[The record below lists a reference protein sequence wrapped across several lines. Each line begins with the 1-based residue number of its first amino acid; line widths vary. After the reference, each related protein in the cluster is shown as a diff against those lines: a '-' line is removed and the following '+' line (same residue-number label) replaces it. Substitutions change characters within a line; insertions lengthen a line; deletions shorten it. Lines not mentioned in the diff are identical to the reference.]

1 MGEVSLLPHE
11 QDWIIAN
18 EGMWSLSKMESMS
31 GIPAGTIENYINCI
45 GRENCRRIRME
56 KGLMPV
62 TYAEAVANGWVKPIK
77 TYLTEIWNDHSIT
90 EIAAILNA
98 SFASVVYE
106 GRKNKLDFSAEK
118 EKEIKEREAISKAN
132 RFKNYLPLSRSERAD
147 CSSTRSHGYDTPM
160 SGAKCNGLPIIK
172 WS

>member
-18 EGMWSLSKMESMS
+18 EGVWSLSKMSRMS
-31 GIPAGTIENYINCI
+31 GIPAETIRGYVNCV
-45 GRENCRRIRME
+45 GRKNCQRIRRE
-56 KGLMPV
+56 KGLTPV
-62 TYAEAVANGWVKPIK
+62 TYMEAIANGWVKPIK
-77 TYLTEIWNDHSIT
+77 TNLTEMWNDHSIT
-90 EIAAILNA
+90 EIAAALNA

-106 GRKNKLDFSAEK
+106 GRKNKLAFSAEK

-132 RFKNYLPLSRSERAD
+132 RFKNYLPLSRSERAE
-147 CSSTRSHGYDTPM
+147 CSSARSHSYDTPM

-172 WS
+172 WN

>member
-18 EGMWSLSKMESMS
+18 EGMWSFSKMSSMS
-31 GIPAGTIENYINCI
+31 GIPAETIRDYINCV
-45 GRENCRRIRME
+45 GRENCQRIRRE

-62 TYAEAVANGWVKPIK
+62 TYAEATANGWVKPIR
-77 TYLTEIWNDHSIT
+77 TNLTEMWNDHSIS
-90 EIAAILNA
+90 EIAAALNA

-106 GRKNKLDFSAEK
+106 GRKNKLAFSAEK
-118 EKEIKEREAISKAN
+118 VKEIKEREAISKAN
-132 RFKNYLPLSRSERAD
+132 RFKNYLPLSGSERAD
-147 CSSTRSHGYDTPM
+147 STSTKKYAYDTPM